1 MPQFILLRS
10 LPDLEQWVAASA
22 KPIHFVPTMGGLHAA
37 HGGLFS
43 AAASPEARV
52 LVSVFINPLQFGPTE
67 DFHRYPRQLEADLS
81 LAASHGAQALWAPSV
96 EQVYPRGFAGLTQ
109 VLPAAELVQHL
120 CGPLRPGHFQ
130 GVCTVVARLLALVK
144 PARLYLGKK
153 DWQQLQVLRR
163 MVQDLG
169 LPVQIIACSTKREPD
184 GLPFSSRNSYLTPQ
198 QRAQAA
204 ALPKGLAEF
213 KFKSGIDLVLDR
225 QKILQP
231 LRLQLEAAGLE
242 LEYLDLV
249 GPLTLQPVQ
258 DFAGPILLAA
268 AVRCGTT
275 RLIDHRILMN
285 RSPIIA
291 IDGPAGAGKSTV
303 TRLVAKELGL
313 VYLDTGAMYRAVTW
327 LLQRLALP
335 IAETEQLVQ
344 VLADLNLRLEAQPQA
359 DQLVWVNGENITE
372 QIRSAEITE
381 AVSAVS
387 ALPSVRSA
395 LTSQQRRFGARGGL
409 VAEGRDIGT
418 AVFPQAELKVF
429 LTATVAERARRRS
442 ADLAARGLPVPE
454 LIQLEQEIAHRDQ
467 LDSSREIAPLCQAPD
482 ALELISDGLTIK
494 QVADQI
500 ISWYHQRLADLH
512 DEGP

>member
-1 MPQFILLRS
+1 
-10 LPDLEQWVAASA
+10 
-22 KPIHFVPTMGGLHAA
+22 
-37 HGGLFS
+37 
-43 AAASPEARV
+43 
-52 LVSVFINPLQFGPTE
+52 
-67 DFHRYPRQLEADLS
+67 
-81 LAASHGAQALWAPSV
+81 
-96 EQVYPRGFAGLTQ
+96 
-109 VLPAAELVQHL
+109 
-120 CGPLRPGHFQ
+120 
-130 GVCTVVARLLALVK
+130 
-144 PARLYLGKK
+144 
-153 DWQQLQVLRR
+153 
-163 MVQDLG
+163 
-169 LPVQIIACSTKREPD
+169 
-184 GLPFSSRNSYLTPQ
+184 
-198 QRAQAA
+198 
-204 ALPKGLAEF
+204 
-213 KFKSGIDLVLDR
+213 
-225 QKILQP
+225 
-231 LRLQLEAAGLE
+231 
-242 LEYLDLV
+242 
-249 GPLTLQPVQ
+249 
-258 DFAGPILLAA
+258 
-268 AVRCGTT
+268 
-275 RLIDHRILMN
+275 
-285 RSPIIA
+285 
-291 IDGPAGAGKSTV
+291 
-303 TRLVAKELGL
+303 
-313 VYLDTGAMYRAVTW
+313 MYRAVTW

-381 AVSAVS
+381 AVSAVA